1 MKKQWHTV
9 MAWNSR
15 RILIEVIQG
24 TSDDAL
30 ALATRLGGK
39 LKHAS
44 NDPRWDAWVGK
55 ATVECAGMA
64 VDGIATKAV
73 QS

>member
-1 MKKQWHTV
+1 MKRTV

-15 RILIEVIQG
+15 RILIEVIDG

-30 ALATRLGGK
+30 KAATRLAGK
-39 LKHAS
+39 LKHKS
-44 NDPRWDAWVGK
+44 DDPRWMTWPGA
-55 ATVECAGMA
+55 AAVECIGLA
-64 VDGIATKAV
+64 VDGVSVKAV

>member
-1 MKKQWHTV
+1 

-15 RILIEVIQG
+15 RILIEVIDG

-30 ALATRLGGK
+30 EAASRLGSK
-39 LKHAS
+39 LKHKS
-44 NDPRWDAWVGK
+44 DDPRWQAWVGA
-55 ATVECAGMA
+55 ATVECIGMA
-64 VDGIATKAV
+64 VDGIAAKAV